1 MSIQINNNFDY
12 KGNQPNFKRDQFR
25 TLKEMRLANGKGF
38 DEGHI
43 SYCIETGRH
52 YVYSTANK
60 IDAKLGRWRLL
71 DENTI
76 KTINEDLKKSLA
88 KVARYM

>member
-43 SYCIETGRH
+43 SYCIETGKH
-52 YVYSTANK
+52 YVYSTANT
-60 IDAKLGRWRLL
+60 IDEKLYLS
-71 DENTI
+71 TI
-76 KTINEDLKKSLA
+76 KDYFSE
-88 KVARYM
+88 